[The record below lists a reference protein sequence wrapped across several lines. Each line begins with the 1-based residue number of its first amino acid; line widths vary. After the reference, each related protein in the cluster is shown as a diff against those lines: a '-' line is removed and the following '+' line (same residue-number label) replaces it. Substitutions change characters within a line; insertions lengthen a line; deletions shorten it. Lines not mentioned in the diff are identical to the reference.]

1 KARQGAS
8 AARLVFGAIGRLSP
22 EKGFDLLIRATH
34 TLLQSGHDSELWLVG
49 EGPERPALE
58 GLINSLGV
66 RDRVRLFGY
75 QVDVR
80 CCLEAMDVFVL
91 SSLREGLPNV
101 VLEAMALEVPVVA
114 TRIAG
119 VPRVIRDQGDGVLV
133 EPGSI
138 DALAEA
144 MSRLAHDEKVR
155 ARFAIAGRQTVH
167 QRYSFDER
175 MRRISALYDTLL
187 KGSAN

>member
-1 KARQGAS
+1 SSDLFAAARGCGVPTNRCALIENGIDTAEFRRRRTVNEAKARQGAS

-34 TLLQSGHDSELWLVG
+34 TLLQSGHDLELWLVG

-58 GLINSLGV
+58 GLINSLGM

-75 QVDVR
+75 QADVR
-80 CCLEAMDVFVL
+80 DCLEAMDVFVL

-138 DALAEA
+138 DA
-144 MSRLAHDEKVR
+144 
-155 ARFAIAGRQTVH
+155 
-167 QRYSFDER
+167 
-175 MRRISALYDTLL
+175 
-187 KGSAN
+187 